1 MTVNCPSLCMQ
12 SEACVCTDNNVTM
25 KNVDTPDS
33 VHVRAPIHCTDIRV
47 ISLLDANS
55 RRTVL
60 NVACVPRYD
69 INTASENNA
78 KPTPTRRVMEVH
90 Q

>member
-1 MTVNCPSLCMQ
+1 
-12 SEACVCTDNNVTM
+12 M

-33 VHVRAPIHCTDIRV
+33 VHVGAPIHCTHSLRAPIHYTDIRV
-47 ISLLDANS
+47 ISPLDANS

-60 NVACVPRYD
+60 NVPCVPRCD
-69 INTASENNA
+69 VNTASENNA
-78 KPTPTRRVMEVH
+78 KPTPTWRVMEVH